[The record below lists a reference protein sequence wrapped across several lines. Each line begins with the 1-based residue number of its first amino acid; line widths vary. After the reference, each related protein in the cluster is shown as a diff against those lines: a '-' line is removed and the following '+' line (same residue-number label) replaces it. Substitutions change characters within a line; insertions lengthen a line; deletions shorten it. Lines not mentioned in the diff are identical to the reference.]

1 MYSRSRFCIVEELCG
16 HVANGSKIVCCTLI
30 INIMLLHVSV

>member
-1 MYSRSRFCIVEELCG
+1 MYSRSRFCIVEELWC
-16 HVANGSKIVCCTLI
+16 HVANESKIVYCTLI